1 MSNQYGEFYENV
13 KNIVGKKFRD
23 TTFRLFE
30 EELHEYGYHT
40 YWSVLNAKHYG
51 IPQNRE
57 RVYLILIQKE
67 MDNGTF
73 QFPEPLESFQCLMD
87 ILEDTVEERYYLSQ
101 EKVRRLIEDMEERK
115 ALLFEPDEKSLKA
128 FTGKTG

>member
-1 MSNQYGEFYENV
+1 M
-13 KNIVGKKFRD
+13 
-23 TTFRLFE
+23 FE

-87 ILEDTVEERYYLSQ
+87 ILEDTVEEKYYLSQ

-115 ALLFEPDEKSLKA
+115 ALCLSRTKKPEA
-128 FTGKTG
+128 FSGKPGKTGRKYQRGV

>member
-1 MSNQYGEFYENV
+1 MIRGVKPVWGIYENV

-57 RVYLILIQKE
+57 RVYLILIRRKWIME
-67 MDNGTF
+67 HS
-73 QFPEPLESFQCLMD
+73 SF
-87 ILEDTVEERYYLSQ
+87 RNRWSPSS
-101 EKVRRLIEDMEERK
+101 
-115 ALLFEPDEKSLKA
+115 ALWIFWRIR
-128 FTGKTG
+128 

>member
-1 MSNQYGEFYENV
+1 M

-40 YWSVLNAKHYG
+40 YWSVLNAKYYG

-67 MDNGTF
+67 MDNGKF

-87 ILEDTVEERYYLSQ
+87 ILEDTVEEKYYLSQ
-101 EKVRRLIEDMEERK
+101 EKVHRLIEDMEERK
-115 ALLFEPDEKSLKA
+115 ALLFEPDEKSLRFSGEPGEAGRKYQR
-128 FTGKTG
+128 GV

>member
-1 MSNQYGEFYENV
+1 MKYKMPVSY
-13 KNIVGKKFRD
+13 
-23 TTFRLFE
+23 THL
-30 EELHEYGYHT
+30 
-40 YWSVLNAKHYG
+40 YG

-73 QFPEPLESFQCLMD
+73 QIPEPLECFQCLMD
-87 ILEDTVEERYYLSQ
+87 ILEDTVEEKYYLSQ

-115 ALLFEPDEKSLKA
+115 DRKSTRLNSSHITRSRMPSSA
-128 FTGKTG
+128 